1 MDPKDLSRRDFL
13 KLIGAATAGAVVLR
27 GAGLDLGEAEA
38 ALPHLV
44 VAKGGNTDAA
54 LMTSRAVAALGG
66 MGRFVRPGYHVVIK
80 PNICT
85 ARAPQYAATTNPTVV
100 ATLVRL
106 CRSAGAASVTVM
118 DNPFGASPATAYST
132 SGIKGAVEKAGGR
145 MAVMSPLAAK
155 WPRTS
160 IPSGR
165 RLRSWP
171 LYSDVLRADCL
182 INVPIAKQHGSTRL
196 TLGLKNLMGCT
207 NNRGG
212 MHSAGLHQPIADV
225 ASRLRPELTI
235 VDAVRILV
243 RNGPTGGNLADV
255 RRKNIV
261 IASADPVGADSY
273 ACTLFGLHGTD
284 IAHIRA
290 AANMG
295 LGRIALNSF
304 TIKKI
309 YV

>member
-1 MDPKDLSRRDFL
+1 MMDPKDLSRGDFL
-13 KLIGAATAGAVVLR
+13 KLIGAATAGAIALR
-27 GAGLDLGEAEA
+27 GAGLDLGEADA

-106 CRSAGAASVTVM
+106 CRSAGAAGVTVM
-118 DNPFGASPATAYST
+118 DNPFGASPTTSYST
-132 SGIKGAVEKAGGR
+132 SGIKSAVEKAGGR
-145 MAVMSPLAAK
+145 MALMSSFKFRSTA
-155 WPRTS
+155 
-160 IPSGR
+160 IPQGR
-165 RLRSWP
+165 RLKSWP
-171 LYSDVLRADCL
+171 LYSDIVNADCL

-212 MHSAGLHQPIADV
+212 MHNAGLHQPIADV

-243 RNGPTGGNLADV
+243 AHGPTGGNLADV

-261 IASADPVGADSY
+261 IASADPVAADSY

-304 TIKKI
+304 TIKRI

>member
-27 GAGLDLGEAEA
+27 GAGLDLGEADA

-44 VAKGGNTDAA
+44 VAKGGNTDTA

-66 MGRFVRPGYHVVIK
+66 MGRFVRPGYRVVIK
-80 PNICT
+80 PNIV
-85 ARAPQYAATTNPTVV
+85 RALPPQYAWTTNPTVV

-118 DNPFGASPATAYST
+118 DNPTSKVPATCYSV
-132 SGIKGAVEKAGGR
+132 SGIKSAVEKAGGR
-145 MAVMSPLAAK
+145 MAVMSSFKYRSTA
-155 WPRTS
+155 
-160 IPSGR
+160 IPQGR
-165 RLRSWP
+165 RLKSWP
-171 LYSDVLRADCL
+171 LYSDILNADCL
-182 INVPIAKQHGSTRL
+182 INVPIAKVHSGDAKL

-212 MHSAGLHQPIADV
+212 MHSAGLLQPIADI
-225 ASRLRPELTI
+225 ASRIRPDLTI
-235 VDAVRILV
+235 VDAVRTLV
-243 RNGPTGGNLADV
+243 SAGSTNLANV

-261 IASADPVGADSY
+261 IASADPVAADSY
-273 ACTLFGLHGTD
+273 ACTLFGRHGTD
-284 IAHIRA
+284 IGYIRA

-295 LGRIALNSF
+295 MGRIALNSF
-304 TIKKI
+304 TIKRI

>member
-27 GAGLDLGEAEA
+27 GAGLDLDEADA

-44 VAKGGNTDAA
+44 VAKGGNTDTA

-66 MGRFVRPGYHVVIK
+66 MGRFVKPGYHVVIK
-80 PNICT
+80 PNI
-85 ARAPQYAATTNPTVV
+85 ARAMPPQYATTTNPTVV

-118 DNPFGASPATAYST
+118 DNPTSSTPATCYRV
-132 SGIKGAVEKAGGR
+132 SGIKSAVEKAGGK
-145 MAVMSPLAAK
+145 MVVMSSFKYPK
-155 WPRTS
+155 TS
-160 IPSGR
+160 IPLGR
-165 RLRSWP
+165 KLKSWP
-171 LYSDVLRADCL
+171 LYSDILNADCL

-196 TLGLKNLMGCT
+196 TLGLKNNMGCT

-212 MHSAGLHQPIADV
+212 MHSAGLHQPIADI
-225 ASRLRPELTI
+225 ASRLRPDLTI

-243 RNGPTGGNLADV
+243 AHGPGGGSLADV

-261 IASADPVGADSY
+261 IASTDPVAADSY
-273 ACTLFGLHGTD
+273 ACTLFGRHGSD
-284 IAHIRA
+284 IGYIRA

-295 LGRIALNSF
+295 LGRMALNSF